1 MVSCLV
7 DVIDADSISPELLHQ
22 SRITLALVSVDER
35 VVLDKLVGDPC
46 AEVSRSWF
54 WDLMKNN
61 LPLMN
66 HWWPSLVK
74 NLDPRAWI
82 VGIALTA
89 GRRAARSNHRP
100 KKGAILCSVVQAT
113 QSWIW

>member
-46 AEVSRSWF
+46 AEVSRS
-54 WDLMKNN
+54 
-61 LPLMN
+61 
-66 HWWPSLVK
+66 
-74 NLDPRAWI
+74 
-82 VGIALTA
+82 
-89 GRRAARSNHRP
+89 
-100 KKGAILCSVVQAT
+100 
-113 QSWIW
+113 